1 MVLFVLIVDIDESSY
16 FHYKD
21 VIAQGYCSSK
31 ATSDGFDLMSAVRRD
46 CDPEEGMAETCDE
59 ICGNVTGFETII
71 DDIYPPVHGL
81 LEVACKGALW
91 VMMDHPVLA
100 PNPGPGQSDAGLL
113 SLVTISYDQCNATD
127 CGANY
132 CCCDGAVD

>member
-16 FHYKD
+16 YHYKD

-31 ATSDGFDLMSAVRRD
+31 ATSDGFALMSAVRRD
-46 CDPEEGMAETCDE
+46 CDPAEGMAETCDE
-59 ICGNVTGFETII
+59 ICWNVTGFETII
-71 DDIYPPVHGL
+71 DDIYPRVHGL

-113 SLVTISYDQCNATD
+113 NLVTISYDQCNATD

-132 CCCDGAVD
+132 CCCEGVVD